1 MRFSCVIGGLLTI
14 RSVALA
20 TTIESDNFDV
30 ASALQDLNV
39 KVTEIPALKS
49 FSEDQ
54 SEWRK
59 NGCSVAVSYLYLA
72 LLARDNADR

>member
-1 MRFSCVIGGLLTI
+1 MRFSCIVGGLLTI
-14 RSVALA
+14 ISVALA

-39 KVTEIPALKS
+39 EVAEIPALKS

-54 SEWRK
+54 SGWRK
-59 NGCSVAVSYLYLA
+59 DGCSVAVSYLRLA
-72 LLARDNADR
+72 LLGRHDSDR

>member
-1 MRFSCVIGGLLTI
+1 MRFSCIIGGLLTI
-14 RSVALA
+14 SSVALA
-20 TTIESDNFDV
+20 TTIESDHFDV

-39 KVTEIPALKS
+39 KVNEIPALKS

-59 NGCSVAVSYLYLA
+59 DSCSVAVSYLCLP
-72 LLARDNADR
+72 LLGRDNSDR